1 MYGFEQAEK
10 NEDIWLGRQNIIAL
24 FYDKSI
30 MIQSIWKVF
39 TMFEKKIIST
49 SYLELLY
56 TKKNLT
62 F

>member
-39 TMFEKKIIST
+39 TMFEKKFIST